1 MTIDRFPLWVAT
13 SLLGFAP
20 NVEAQDEIP
29 APLPPPAAT
38 QPQSEEV
45 TQFNRLPVFGWAM
58 DRDLPMFDFAQAANV
73 LGNKPTL
80 KAEAS
85 KASRFSVAAE
95 SKPDAKKD
103 REIQHYARLYRIWT
117 FESFRH
123 DAEEYRNRVTTANN
137 MLRVW
142 EYEGCDANKREDL
155 KTWFHQAAL
164 ANATGKPVPECH
176 FLNKHLLDQIAQ
188 GIPFAV
194 TGGNN
199 AGIAFAR
206 AMIKGSVLWVQPQ
219 SMLATAMTTPLPF
232 ELPDPSLIVADEA
245 PATEKS
251 TVEPPVAELE
261 IAPTTEPAAT
271 NEAESKPVQIENVVS
286 PETTP

>member
-20 NVEAQDEIP
+20 TVEAQDEIP

-45 TQFNRLPVFGWAM
+45 TRSNKLPVFGWAM
-58 DRDLPMFDFAQAANV
+58 DRDLPMFDFAQAPNV

-95 SKPDAKKD
+95 SKLEAKKD

-142 EYEGCDANKREDL
+142 EYEGCDAKKREDL
-155 KTWFHQAAL
+155 KNWFHQAAL
-164 ANATGKPVPECH
+164 ASASGKPLPECD
-176 FLNKHLLDQIAQ
+176 FLNKHLLEQIAQ

-206 AMIKGSVLWVQPQ
+206 AMIKGSVLWAQPQ
-219 SMLATAMTTPLPF
+219 GMLATAMTMPLPF
-232 ELPDPSLIVADEA
+232 ELPDPSLIVTDEP
-245 PATEKS
+245 PATEKT

-271 NEAESKPVQIENVVS
+271 NEADSKPVQIENVVS
-286 PETTP
+286 PETTR